1 VQAATILKAFDIVDS
16 LEGRVLRLELLAN
29 VMTLRR
35 KLTEAGLEYYGDP
48 SAIVCVKMGSEGLA
62 RLVSRRLPDLGLV
75 ANLVEFP
82 AVPKGA
88 ARIRM
93 QVMANH
99 TEENITDAVR
109 IMKTAKAEAAREM
122 ESLNREPER
131 TDRKA
136 A

>member
-1 VQAATILKAFDIVDS
+1 
-16 LEGRVLRLELLAN
+16 
-29 VMTLRR
+29 
-35 KLTEAGLEYYGDP
+35 
-48 SAIVCVKMGSEGLA
+48 
-62 RLVSRRLPDLGLV
+62 
-75 ANLVEFP
+75 
-82 AVPKGA
+82 
-88 ARIRM
+88 M